1 MTAPARKTLVGKIL
15 FVSAILMLLGAGLIW
30 TGAIPFDEPAR
41 AYAAGILGAV
51 AAADLVMG
59 MLFMRGGH

>member
-1 MTAPARKTLVGKIL
+1 MSAPARRALVGKIL
-15 FVSAILMLLGAGLIW
+15 VVSGILMLLGAGLIW
-30 TGAIPFDEPAR
+30 TGAIPFDDPAR
-41 AYAAGILGAV
+41 GYAAGILGAV